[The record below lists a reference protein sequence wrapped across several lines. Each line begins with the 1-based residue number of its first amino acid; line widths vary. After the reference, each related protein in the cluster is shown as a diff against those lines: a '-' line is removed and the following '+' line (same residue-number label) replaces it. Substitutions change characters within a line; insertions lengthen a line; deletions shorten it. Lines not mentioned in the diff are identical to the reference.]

1 MFFFIY
7 FLFIPIIMSIFASIF
22 KAYKCASNQLLLR
35 NGNPAASCKKRR
47 ISNNNVITKQNN

>member
-1 MFFFIY
+1 
-7 FLFIPIIMSIFASIF
+7 MSIFASIF

-35 NGNPAASCKKRR
+35 NGNPDASCKKRR